1 MGLARKKRQPPMD
14 PAALRMAMV
23 TLHLSPPELAKR
35 FNADDATVWRWL
47 NGRQSVPAWVER
59 QIRVELSKL
68 AAA

>member
-1 MGLARKKRQPPMD
+1 
-14 PAALRMAMV
+14 MV